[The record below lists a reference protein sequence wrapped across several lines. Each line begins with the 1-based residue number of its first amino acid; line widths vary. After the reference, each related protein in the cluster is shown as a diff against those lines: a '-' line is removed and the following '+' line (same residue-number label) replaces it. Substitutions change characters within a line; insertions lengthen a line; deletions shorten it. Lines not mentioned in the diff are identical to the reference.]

1 MFDLILIFYWK
12 DWAARLLIERSRAI
26 KSPNIQLHLVGAKRI
41 QQALCEENVL
51 ERFITDKKMAEM
63 IRATFVDQF
72 SFNVYMNLIFDPWL
86 KNFEWKIFDR
96 IT

>member
-1 MFDLILIFYWK
+1 MKIANYINFFILYYHWLIISWK

-51 ERFITDKKMAEM
+51 ERFIKDKKISEM
-63 IRATFVDQF
+63 IKATFVDQF
-72 SFNVYMNLIFDPWL
+72 SFNVNLLLIF
-86 KNFEWKIFDR
+86 
-96 IT
+96 